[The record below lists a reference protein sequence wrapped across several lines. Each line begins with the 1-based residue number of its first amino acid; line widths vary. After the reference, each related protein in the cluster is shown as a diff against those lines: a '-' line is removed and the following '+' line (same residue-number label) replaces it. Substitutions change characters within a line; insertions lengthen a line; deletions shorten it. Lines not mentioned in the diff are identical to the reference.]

1 MIMLNTQ
8 FVEHGDKALIEAFVG
23 ADALRERHV
32 DDFIVTIAHHDITL
46 TLKKCS
52 FIDVKELAGIKDEEP
67 EP

>member
-46 TLKKCS
+46 TLKKCPYS
-52 FIDVKELAGIKDEEP
+52 ADTSAAGQDAVAG
-67 EP
+67 